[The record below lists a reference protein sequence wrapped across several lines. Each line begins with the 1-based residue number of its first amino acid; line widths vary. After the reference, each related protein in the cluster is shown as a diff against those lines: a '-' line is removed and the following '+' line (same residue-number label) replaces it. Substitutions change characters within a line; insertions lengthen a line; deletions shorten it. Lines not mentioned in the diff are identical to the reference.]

1 MKNIKRIE
9 LFGMREAEKEQRKTY
24 KEFEKRWWRQ
34 QQEKEKENKKTQRII
49 IKKMKLLVKRKK
61 NLITQPVKIYLR
73 KKHVALRRKAR
84 KEETAFKKMS
94 PEEKRIALLNSLM
107 TKINSTL
114 KETGAI
120 DKWDKN
126 TFDEVKFLSC
136 LGIDCEVEE
145 EVKIIPPPV
154 TYEKHESVN
163 YKTSDGTWQNATI
176 IDVSY
181 DDNMI
186 PYYTIN
192 LGNGREK
199 STESCRLRKAPVTKK
214 KESCE
219 QDISAMVSEA
229 VKRERDMW
237 VKWYTEGGKI
247 SLPSKDCDKIKA
259 KWKKEKE
266 ENVKVSFAQKKLEAM
281 KNDANQLILMR
292 DKQIYALK
300 QELFVLTQNPI
311 WLR

>member
-1 MKNIKRIE
+1 MSKYNTELKSMKNIKRIE
-9 LFGMREAEKEQRKTY
+9 LLGMREAEKEQRKTY
-24 KEFEKRWWRQ
+24 KEERLLEKLCWRRW
-34 QQEKEKENKKTQRII
+34 QEEEKENKKTQRMI

-61 NLITQPVKIYLR
+61 NLITQPVKKYLR

-84 KEETAFKKMS
+84 KEQTAFKKMT
-94 PEEKRIALLNSLM
+94 PEQKRIVLLNSLM

-120 DKWDKN
+120 DEWDNN
-126 TFDEVKFLSC
+126 TFDEVKFISC
-136 LGIDCEVEE
+136 LGIDCKEGE

-154 TYEKHESVN
+154 TYEKHES
-163 YKTSDGTWQNATI
+163 
-176 IDVSY
+176 
-181 DDNMI
+181 
-186 PYYTIN
+186 
-192 LGNGREK
+192 R
-199 STESCRLRKAPVTKK
+199 RLRKAPVTKK

-247 SLPSKDCDKIKA
+247 SLPSKDCDKMRA
-259 KWKKEKE
+259 QVCRNAEKEKA
-266 ENVKVSFAQKKLEAM
+266 KVSFVQKKLEALR
-281 KNDANQLILMR
+281 KEANEVILSR

-300 QELFVLTQNPI
+300 QQLFVLTQNPG